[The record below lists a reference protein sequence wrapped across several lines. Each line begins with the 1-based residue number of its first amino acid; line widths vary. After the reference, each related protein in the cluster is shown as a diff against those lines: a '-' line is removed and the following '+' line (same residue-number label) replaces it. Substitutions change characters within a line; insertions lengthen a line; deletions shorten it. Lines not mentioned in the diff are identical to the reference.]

1 MEKQHLYAYEEM
13 VRLLEKSF
21 SSCSVRQSQSLLQK
35 GISLIFQIKKKSKSQ
50 RKQRVN
56 LKHLQQLK

>member
-1 MEKQHLYAYEEM
+1 MEKQHLYSYEEM

-35 GISLIFQIKKKSKSQ
+35 GICLIFQMKKKSKSQ
-50 RKQRVN
+50 RKRRVN